1 MDTLNRKTSF
11 YLQISP
17 KFPPLKP
24 LIFSPKISILQ
35 NTPNLTPLFPFSI
48 KKLSNSSVSKLLLKV
63 PTITLAPLYLD
74 GAMGITRVKKI
85 KGKGS

>member
-1 MDTLNRKTSF
+1 MKITCVFLS
-11 YLQISP
+11 QIFP
-17 KFPPLKP
+17 KFPALKP

-35 NTPNLTPLFPFSI
+35 TPPISPPLLPFSI
-48 KKLSNSSVSKLLLKV
+48 KKLSNSSVSKLLSKV

-74 GAMGITRVKKI
+74 GEIGITRVKRI